1 MIGLNKI
8 IFYQTNT
15 WPSYEELVKESNV
28 VIANFLKIIY
38 VDGVFVEINKLMTSK
53 EYPNCVDI
61 GHVVLISICSAIDS
75 LSAYAFGGGN
85 VGNRFTSFIAKYF
98 PTKYSG
104 KEKLIYEAFRCD
116 GVHGWNLHRSVIS
129 GKINDPHHLE
139 NKLGIPY
146 ISLYDFFNDL
156 TKAFDKFYN
165 KLKTDDILK
174 DNVLKRYNEIRVV
187 VDKIKDQTFV
197 G

>member
-1 MIGLNKI
+1 MVDLSKI
-8 IFYQTNT
+8 IFHKTNT
-15 WPSYEELVKESNV
+15 WPSYEELVKESNGV
-28 VIANFLKIIY
+28 LANFLKIIY
-38 VDGVFVEINKLMTSK
+38 ADGVFVEINKLMTSK
-53 EYPNCVDI
+53 EYPNCSGI

-75 LSAYAFGGGN
+75 LSAYVFGGGN
-85 VGNRFTSFIAKYF
+85 VGSRFTGFIKEYF
-98 PTKYSG
+98 PSKYSG
-104 KEKLIYEAFRCD
+104 KEKFVYEAFRCD

-156 TKAFDKFYN
+156 TKAFDKFHN
-165 KLKTDDILK
+165 ELKNDGNLRN
-174 DNVLKRYNEIRVV
+174 NVLKRYQEIRTI
-187 VDKIKDQTFV
+187 VDKVKDNTFV